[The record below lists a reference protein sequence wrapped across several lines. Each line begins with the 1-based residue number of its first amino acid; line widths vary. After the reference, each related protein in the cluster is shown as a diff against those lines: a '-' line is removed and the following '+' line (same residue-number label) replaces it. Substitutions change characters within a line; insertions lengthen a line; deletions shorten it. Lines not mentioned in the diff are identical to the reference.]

1 MNVLM
6 FTLSN
11 ARCVTRGFS
20 HYKTKFSTMTVPLLL
35 RDRKISL
42 QFVGEQMCKNKTTNR
57 STLENC

>member
-11 ARCVTRGFS
+11 ARYVTRGFS